1 MRPHLGLSVCSRILS
16 FMQWTEGSCQSIPSP
31 DALRLS
37 FPVDCP
43 LRPGCPLGVAAVPKL
58 CKEFGPED
66 YGEEVKGIPSSPLV
80 LFKLA
85 TPLFNRFTEP
95 SHRPAPRWALA
106 ALERR
111 CLRPC
116 PRGAHG
122 KWEAA
127 GAETWDDAAGI
138 KS

>member
-1 MRPHLGLSVCSRILS
+1 MTGQKWVQEGWTRLGLSVCSRILS
-16 FMQWTEGSCQSIPSP
+16 FMRWTGGSSQSIPSLP
-31 DALRLS
+31 DAQRLS

-66 YGEEVKGIPSSPLV
+66 YGEEVKGIPSSPLA
-80 LFKLA
+80 LFKSV
-85 TPLFNRFTEP
+85 TPLFNRRTEP
-95 SHRPAPRWALA
+95 SQCPAPRWALA

-111 CLRPC
+111 CLGPC
-116 PRGAHG
+116 LRGAHG

-127 GAETWDDAAGI
+127 GAM
-138 KS
+138 